1 MSEAPPVP
9 TPEPVTPEKPGGFLQ
24 NLIDLYFAPREAF
37 GRIVPNPTFILP
49 LLGHVILSLVFT
61 GIWLNK
67 VEVRE
72 FMKTQLQEQGQWD
85 RIPAEQRE
93 GLLDQQEKFM
103 PIMGWVGAVL
113 GGPITVVVVAGVLL
127 FIFRFFYAGA
137 VGFKQS
143 MAITSWSF
151 FALALVATPLML
163 LVFALKGDWNINPQE
178 ILQANLSLL
187 LDKAETAKPLWALAT
202 SLDLFSFWLIFL
214 LAAGFGVACK
224 KATGSTLWGIVIPWA
239 VIVAIKVG
247 WNAIF

>member
-1 MSEAPPVP
+1 MSESPPVP
-9 TPEPVTPEKPGGFLQ
+9 SPEPITPEKPGGFFQ

-61 GIWLNK
+61 GVWLNK